1 MMKTYEFY
9 IRKPEKVKV
18 KAENLEKAINQISHY
33 KIYEN
38 SPIIIDNK
46 ELTDKDGDEI
56 WFSDI
61 PPSEYHLY

>member
-1 MMKTYEFY
+1 MKTYEFY
-9 IRKPEKVKV
+9 IQRPEKVKV
-18 KAENLEKAINQISHY
+18 KAKNLEEAINQISHCS
-33 KIYEN
+33 IHEN

-46 ELTDKDGDEI
+46 KLTDKDGDGI

>member
-1 MMKTYEFY
+1 MKTYEFQ
-9 IRKPEKVKV
+9 IQRPEKVKV
-18 KAENLEKAINQISHY
+18 KAKNLEEAINQISHY

-56 WFSDI
+56 WFGDI

>member
-1 MMKTYEFY
+1 MKTYEFY
-9 IRKPEKVKV
+9 IQQPELVKI
-18 KAENLEKAINQISHY
+18 KAENLEEAIKKVSRPVCD
-33 KIYEN
+33 E

-46 ELTDKDGDEI
+46 ELTDKDGDGI

>member
-1 MMKTYEFY
+1 MKTYEFY
-9 IRKPEKVKV
+9 IQQPELVKI
-18 KAENLEKAINQISHY
+18 KAENLEEAIKKVSRPVCD
-33 KIYEN
+33 E

-56 WFSDI
+56 WFGDI